1 MSGKTEKAPDV
12 SGTKKEEAEELIL
25 CLVGQKWKSA
35 AVAIVSAQKKENNKN
50 PAGITAAAV
59 STATVP
65 VVSPTSVAAQAG
77 KNDDPENTTAGVVSE
92 SGEVVAS
99 AIVSAVAAAVCFTAA
114 ATVCSFLCTATVC
127 SS

>member
-1 MSGKTEKAPDV
+1 MSGKTGKAPDV
-12 SGTKKEEAEELIL
+12 SETKKEEAEELIL

-35 AVAIVSAQKKENNKN
+35 AAIVSAQKKENNKN

-114 ATVCSFLCTATVC
+114 ATVCSFLRTATVC

>member
-1 MSGKTEKAPDV
+1 MSGKTGKAPDV

-35 AVAIVSAQKKENNKN
+35 AAIVSAQKKENNKN

-65 VVSPTSVAAQAG
+65 VVSPTSVTAQAG

-114 ATVCSFLCTATVC
+114 ATVCSFLRTATVC

>member
-1 MSGKTEKAPDV
+1 MSGKTGKAPDV

-35 AVAIVSAQKKENNKN
+35 AAIVSAQKNENNKN

-77 KNDDPENTTAGVVSE
+77 KNDDPENTTAGAVSE

-99 AIVSAVAAAVCFTAA
+99 AIVSAAAAAVCFTAA
-114 ATVCSFLCTATVC
+114 ATVCSFLRTATVC

>member
-1 MSGKTEKAPDV
+1 MSGKTGKAPDV

-35 AVAIVSAQKKENNKN
+35 AAIVSAQKKENNKN

-99 AIVSAVAAAVCFTAA
+99 AIVSAATAAVCFTAA

>member
-1 MSGKTEKAPDV
+1 MSGKTGKAPDV

-35 AVAIVSAQKKENNKN
+35 EAIVSAQKKENNKN

-99 AIVSAVAAAVCFTAA
+99 AIVSAAAAAVCFTAA
-114 ATVCSFLCTATVC
+114 ATVCSFLRTATVC

>member
-35 AVAIVSAQKKENNKN
+35 AAIVSAQKKENNKN

-99 AIVSAVAAAVCFTAA
+99 AIVSAATAAVCFTAA

>member
-1 MSGKTEKAPDV
+1 MSGKTGKAPDV

-35 AVAIVSAQKKENNKN
+35 AAIVSAQKKENNKN

-92 SGEVVAS
+92 SGKVVAS

-114 ATVCSFLCTATVC
+114 ATVCSFLRTATVC

>member
-1 MSGKTEKAPDV
+1 MSGKTGKAPDV

-35 AVAIVSAQKKENNKN
+35 AAIVSAQKKENNKN

-99 AIVSAVAAAVCFTAA
+99 AIVSATAAAVCFTAA
-114 ATVCSFLCTATVC
+114 ATVCSFLRTATVC